1 MNAPSDTKQNT
12 IGTGRNAI
20 AKWAPAVLGLL
31 TAVSLLACSFA
42 VSAGAQTSPIR
53 IGSSLSLTGP
63 LGSVGLIHKIAGEI
77 YIERL
82 NKQGGLLGRPVEWV
96 LLDDQS
102 KPDLARSLYEKL
114 ITVDKVDFLVGPYGT
129 SNILAAMAVAERH
142 GKALI
147 HNTFGLPKLAKYEM
161 QFPVYSTGLV
171 PEETFPNLV
180 FDAFAAGGKGPKTIA
195 IVTNKFPSTHL
206 WSTGAR
212 AIAKKRGL
220 TEVLYLE
227 YELGNRDFGPIAAR
241 IREADPEF
249 LWMGSLGLEPNMLLD
264 ALGKLN
270 YKLKSHF
277 QLFAAVGPLAASPE
291 GQYAMSVTSFEAHP
305 PFTDDPEAADFVRV
319 YRERAKQMNLSYTE
333 PELQAGLG
341 YAQWQ
346 TLNAAI
352 SGAKSLDDKAVGQWL
367 RANRVK
373 TIQGTLRFDGPNNT
387 GDDLSKLKQVQ
398 DGKWVTVWPKEF
410 APPGVKLIIP

>member
-1 MNAPSDTKQNT
+1 MPALLGMLAAP
-12 IGTGRNAI
+12 
-20 AKWAPAVLGLL
+20 
-31 TAVSLLACSFA
+31 LLAGTFA
-42 VSAGAQTSPIR
+42 VSASAQTSGPPIR

-63 LGSVGLIHKIAGEI
+63 LGSVGLIHKMAGEI
-77 YIERL
+77 YVERL

-129 SNILAAMAVAERH
+129 SNILSAMAVAERH

-147 HNTFGLPKLAKYEM
+147 HNTFGLPKLAKYDM
-161 QFPVYSTGLV
+161 QFPVYSIGLT

-180 FDAFAAGGKGPKTIA
+180 FDALASSNKPPKTIA
-195 IVTNKFPSTHL
+195 VVANKFPSTHL

-212 AIAKKRGL
+212 AVAKKRGL

-241 IREADPEF
+241 IRDADPDF

-270 YKLKSHF
+270 YKLKSQFH
-277 QLFAAVGPLAASPE
+277 LFAAVGPLAASPE
-291 GQYAMSVTSFEAHP
+291 GQYAMSSTSFEPHP
-305 PFTDDPEAADFVRV
+305 PFTDDPETADFVRA
-319 YRERAKQMNLSYTE
+319 YRERAKQANLSYTE

-341 YAQWQ
+341 YSLWQ

-352 SGAKSLDDKAVGQWL
+352 SGARSLDDKAVAQWL

-373 TIQGTLRFDGPNNT
+373 TIGGTIRFDGPNNT
-387 GDDLSKLKQVQ
+387 GDDLTRLKQVQ
-398 DGKWVTVWPKEF
+398 DGKWVIVWPKQF